1 MFIIDFNDLI
11 IKKID
16 KNNFRLVRIY
26 DRHNYYFDFS
36 QNI

>member
-16 KNNFRLVRIY
+16 KNNFRLVRICVANSI
-26 DRHNYYFDFS
+26 RV
-36 QNI
+36 